1 MNELINQIVP
11 LLVTCILG
19 ILAVV
24 IKAVGDVTIKYL
36 QAKKEEA
43 IARLG
48 QVEYEKRRATALDI
62 WGVVDEHFRV
72 HDLINHTVNDKIDL
86 FNKLLLERIPSL
98 EQSDLDYLRQAIA
111 GQINAGKGV
120 LQSALEGEE

>member
-24 IKAVGDVTIKYL
+24 IKAVGDVTIKFL

-48 QVEYEKRRATALDI
+48 QVEYEKRIAVAMDV
-62 WGVVDEHFRV
+62 WGIVDEHFRLN
-72 HDLINHTVNDKIDL
+72 DLIEHTIDDKANYFND
-86 FNKLLLERIPSL
+86 LLLDRIPSL
-98 EQSDLDYLRQAIA
+98 TQEDLDYLRQTIA
-111 GQINAGKGV
+111 GQVNAGKGV
-120 LQSALEGEE
+120 LQAAPEGEE

>member
-24 IKAVGDVTIKYL
+24 IKAVGDVTIKFL

-48 QVEYEKRRATALDI
+48 QVEYEKRMATAQDI

-98 EQSDLDYLRQAIA
+98 KQSDLDYLRQAIA

-120 LQSALEGEE
+120 LQEAPEGEE

>member
-24 IKAVGDVTIKYL
+24 IKAVGDVAVKFF
-36 QAKKEEA
+36 QAKRDEV
-43 IARLG
+43 IAKIG
-48 QVEYEKRRATALDI
+48 QIEYEKRMATALDI

-86 FNKLLLERIPSL
+86 FNKLLLERIPIL
-98 EQSDLDYLRQAIA
+98 EESDLDYLRQAIA

-120 LQSALEGEE
+120 LQAAPEGE